1 MHVRLSCCP
10 PGFADVI
17 CAVACAVILTG
28 ISGCSLLS
36 VKSPERPLS
45 NRDLNAR
52 LLTREL
58 SSQFVTA
65 VQLCADDIARTEK
78 DPAVL
83 QNALRWEIAAVT
95 DSRRAA
101 MQTAPLL
108 SLLDSWAFAVQ
119 MAAFTDAGAPG
130 GDLFGGHQ
138 ECVHN
143 VSDGYAAGT
152 EDLAHRLLSSK
163 EFAQYRDFVASYAG
177 EHPLQDLKLAR
188 ASVVELWSRQQGAD
202 VKLIDSVGT
211 IPEALTDV
219 ADRLQVYGDTV
230 PSQVMWRTQLALRE
244 SGYSGNDVHTA
255 LKELDSRLAAMTAVA
270 DSSPERLHEAVAEL
284 RSSLLEVISRLDA
297 AAVATLSRVGT
308 ERVALIGDIRTER
321 AASLEA
327 LDVERK
333 AVAVDAARIARDI
346 VTTSGDQA
354 RRLAREVI
362 ALLIVLA
369 VLVMSLPFIAGYLV
383 ARARHARR

>member
-1 MHVRLSCCP
+1 MHVRLIRRLAGCIDAVAWFTRART
-10 PGFADVI
+10 G
-17 CAVACAVILTG
+17 AVACAAILTG
-28 ISGCSLLS
+28 VGGCSLLS

-45 NRDLNAR
+45 NRDLSAR

-65 VQLCADDIARTEK
+65 VQLCADDMARTEK
-78 DPAVL
+78 APAVL

-119 MAAFTDAGAPG
+119 LAAFTDVGAPG

-143 VSDGYAAGT
+143 VADGYAAGS
-152 EDLAHRLLSSK
+152 EDLARRLLSTK
-163 EFAQYRDFVASYAG
+163 EFAQYHDFVASYAR
-177 EHPLQDLKLAR
+177 EHPLQDLNFAR
-188 ASVVELWSRQQGAD
+188 ASVVELWSRQQGAE

-219 ADRLQVYGDTV
+219 ADRLQVYGDTM

-255 LKELDSRLAAMTAVA
+255 LKELDSRLAAVTAVA
-270 DSSPERLHEAVAEL
+270 DSAPEHLHEAVAEL
-284 RSSLLEVISRLDA
+284 RSSLLEVIARLDA
-297 AAVATLSRVGT
+297 AAAATLSRVGT
-308 ERVALIGDIRTER
+308 ERVALIGTSAPNVRRRWRRWTWSARPWPWTRRGLRRISSLLQGIRHGGWR
-321 AASLEA
+321 AKSL
-327 LDVERK
+327 
-333 AVAVDAARIARDI
+333 
-346 VTTSGDQA
+346 
-354 RRLAREVI
+354 
-362 ALLIVLA
+362 
-369 VLVMSLPFIAGYLV
+369 
-383 ARARHARR
+383 HC